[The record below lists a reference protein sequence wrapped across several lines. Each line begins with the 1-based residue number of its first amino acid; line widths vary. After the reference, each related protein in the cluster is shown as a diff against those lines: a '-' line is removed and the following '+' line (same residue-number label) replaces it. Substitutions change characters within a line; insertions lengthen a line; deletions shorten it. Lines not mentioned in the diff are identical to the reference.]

1 MAQLG
6 IRDKNYRPNQYINPM
21 LIGMG
26 REPNQEDAP
35 YRIFDKSNP
44 EHPDYDKDDDGP
56 DMEQLELDLA
66 KRNQSMTIANLA
78 DGEADPS
85 IMYYPTEQGFFLDGQ
100 GKAYMQTGGKF
111 YDAGDYDIN
120 IHGLPVPL
128 AQQMQI
134 NPQVANITPKDF
146 SPPPFRYINHIRTPE
161 IKKQEMKH
169 MKNFIEAMGGDTK
182 GLVKNKTNPMM
193 IAGIVGYP
201 HSNVQIDTGED
212 ITTGKT
218 YKRVLPNYGAGRI
231 KFPVRPKKV

>member
-44 EHPDYDKDDDGP
+44 EHPDYDKDDDEG
-56 DMEQLELDLA
+56 DVQLELPLA

-78 DGEADPS
+78 DGQPDSS
-85 IMYYPTEQGFFLDGQ
+85 IMNYVTENGFFLDGQ
-100 GKAYMQTGGKF
+100 GKAYMQGGGKF
-111 YDAGDYDIN
+111 QDAGDYDVD

-146 SPPPFRYINHIRTPE
+146 SPPPFRYIPHIRIPE
-161 IKKQEMKH
+161 IKKQEMDH

-182 GLVKNKTNPMM
+182 GLVRRNLPMN
-193 IAGIVGYP
+193 I
-201 HSNVQIDTGED
+201 
-212 ITTGKT
+212 
-218 YKRVLPNYGAGRI
+218 YGS
-231 KFPVRPKKV
+231 